1 MPFCTVVQSR
11 CAYGRSGSRRTLRA
25 GEQLVATSKRALPQE
40 LLDGAD
46 HLRLLG
52 NDAAHIEAKTYQ
64 SIGEPEVRIAIDL
77 TK

>member
-1 MPFCTVVQSR
+1 MDLELARDRPAANT
-11 CAYGRSGSRRTLRA
+11 

-52 NDAAHIEAKTYQ
+52 NDAAHIEGKTYQ

-77 TK
+77 TKELLKSAYQY

>member
-1 MPFCTVVQSR
+1 
-11 CAYGRSGSRRTLRA
+11 
-25 GEQLVATSKRALPQE
+25 LVATSKRALPQE